1 MNKRDTLLEHAQ
13 RLYVVEQMTALDVAE
28 RVGVDERTI
37 RRWKS
42 EFKWD
47 YKREQYISTKQMF
60 HEELFNFARKL
71 MASIELDM
79 DNQEKIDP
87 GRMFAFTKLLPM
99 ITKVK
104 AYEDDVASK
113 NINDESKELTPE
125 FIKEINETF
134 LGIKSDDEEE

>member
-1 MNKRDTLLEHAQ
+1 MNKRDVFLENAE
-13 RLYVVEQMTALDVAE
+13 RLYVVEQMLIEDVAQ
-28 RVGVDERTI
+28 RVGVSERTI
-37 RRWKS
+37 RRWKD

-47 YKREQYISTKQMF
+47 YKREQYLNSKQMF

-79 DNQEKIDP
+79 DNNEKIDP

-104 AYEDDVASK
+104 SYEDDVSHKDAK
-113 NINDESKELTPE
+113 TQNTEITPE

-134 LGIKSDDEEE
+134 LGIKYDE

>member
-1 MNKRDTLLEHAQ
+1 MNKRDVFLENAE
-13 RLYVVEQMTALDVAE
+13 RLYVVEQMLIEDVAQ
-28 RVGVDERTI
+28 RVGVSERTI
-37 RRWKS
+37 RRWKD

-47 YKREQYISTKQMF
+47 YKREQYLNSKQMF

-79 DNQEKIDP
+79 DNNEKIDP

-104 AYEDDVASK
+104 SYEDDVSHKDAK
-113 NINDESKELTPE
+113 TQNTEITPE
-125 FIKEINETF
+125 FIKEINATF
-134 LGIKSDDEEE
+134 LGIKYDE

>member
-1 MNKRDTLLEHAQ
+1 MNKRDVFLENAE
-13 RLYVVEQMTALDVAE
+13 RLYVVEQMLIEDVAQ
-28 RVGVDERTI
+28 RVGVSERTI
-37 RRWKS
+37 RRWKD

-47 YKREQYISTKQMF
+47 YKRKQYLNSKQMF

-79 DNQEKIDP
+79 DNNEKIDP

-104 AYEDDVASK
+104 SYEDDVSHKDAK
-113 NINDESKELTPE
+113 TQNTEITPE

-134 LGIKSDDEEE
+134 LGIKYDE

>member
-1 MNKRDTLLEHAQ
+1 MNKRDVFLENAE
-13 RLYVVEQMTALDVAE
+13 RLYVVEQMLIEDVAQ
-28 RVGVDERTI
+28 RVGVNEITI
-37 RRWKS
+37 RRWKD

-47 YKREQYISTKQMF
+47 YKRKQYLNSKQMF

-79 DNQEKIDP
+79 DNNEKIDP

-99 ITKVK
+99 INKVK
-104 AYEDDVASK
+104 SYEDNVSQK
-113 NINDESKELTPE
+113 EESTQNKEITPE

-134 LGIKSDDEEE
+134 LGIKYDE

>member
-1 MNKRDTLLEHAQ
+1 MNKRDVFLENAE
-13 RLYVVEQMTALDVAE
+13 RLYVVEQMLIEDVAQ
-28 RVGVDERTI
+28 RVGVNERTI
-37 RRWKS
+37 RRWKD

-47 YKREQYISTKQMF
+47 YKRKQYLNSKQMF

-79 DNQEKIDP
+79 DNNEKIDP

-99 ITKVK
+99 INKVK
-104 AYEDDVASK
+104 SYEDNVSQK
-113 NINDESKELTPE
+113 EESTQNKEITPE

-134 LGIKSDDEEE
+134 LGIKYDE